1 MSEGNS
7 LAASPTLFAQ
17 ASIYGAVMARARE
30 AVELY
35 EQIMHILW
43 MSDSPDTPSGFG
55 NVTRFVC
62 EGLARRGHRVGILGW
77 QTRSTFEWNGCNVYP
92 TQLDPLGSDALYAY
106 LVRHRPDLVIALADI
121 WWLPFFTAPHVRRQ
135 MELTDTPWI
144 LYFPVDGDTQDERLP
159 SSWIE
164 LLREVD
170 LPVAMSRYGRRIAN
184 RCGIQC
190 EYIPHGVDLDVFAP
204 PTDREDAKAKLGVQG
219 RFVVLSD
226 SRNQPRKLLPRLL
239 DVFAR
244 FAVQR
249 PDAVLHLHTDPDDE
263 FARSQQYSY
272 DLRADVRHLGLE
284 DKVQFS
290 PGFTMKQGSGL
301 PLCELAAWYQ
311 AADVHLLASSGEG
324 FGLPTLQAAAAGAV
338 PLASA
343 YSASLELVEGHGQ
356 AIAVSEWSETEFGI
370 RRALID
376 VKDASDKLARYYGD
390 RDLLRE
396 HSARARQFALGYGWD
411 AVVEQWDKLLLGLS
425 GKRGRVARSPFR
437 TVQRVEVVDPG
448 TRAAPSRAQSPYLRT
463 ASVDNRVQRELP
475 VIPGASVTVTMVQRE
490 AGRLEASIFADARR
504 QDTEVRIP
512 VVPQAC
518 DLARL
523 RIARRPGYV
532 CVAPADAP
540 AFAALQKIFPML
552 RGWMPVRPGWQETP
566 RVERLCAVA
575 LADAEEAC
583 YELAQSTLVL
593 NVAGSLPEQ
602 MLVDAALYGVPC
614 VGTPR
619 VSAQSVLWV
628 ELATDDRELA
638 IALGRALF
646 TNPARVRRLTTLA
659 RELCRR
665 IYAPDEDRAA
675 ASLRR
680 AHAAQ
685 WGGRAPIAATAR
697 A

>member
-1 MSEGNS
+1 M
-7 LAASPTLFAQ
+7 SPTLFVQ
-17 ASIYGAVMARARE
+17 TRVHGDVMMRVFE
-30 AVELY
+30 VVELD

-77 QTRSTFEWNGCNVYP
+77 QTRSAFEWNGCNVYP

-106 LVRHRPDLVIALADI
+106 LVRHRPDVVIALADI

-135 MELTDTPWI
+135 MELTDTPWV
-144 LYFPVDGDTQDERLP
+144 LYFPVDGDTPDERLP

-170 LPVAMSRYGRRIAN
+170 LPIAMSRYGQRVAN

-190 EYIPHGVDLDVFAP
+190 EYIPHGVDLDIFSP
-204 PTDREDAKAKLGVQG
+204 PTDREEAKARLGVPG
-219 RFVVLSD
+219 RFLILSD

-244 FAVQR
+244 FSAQR
-249 PDAVLHLHTDPDDE
+249 PDALLHLHTDPDDE
-263 FARSQQYSY
+263 FARSQHYSY
-272 DLRADVRHLGLE
+272 DVRADVRHLGL
-284 DKVQFS
+284 DGKVQFS
-290 PGFTMKQGSGL
+290 RGFTMKQGSGL
-301 PLCELAAWYQ
+301 PLSELSAWYR
-311 AADVHLLASSGEG
+311 AADIHLLASSGEG
-324 FGLPTLQAAAAGAV
+324 FGLPTLQAAAAGTV

-376 VKDASDKLARYYGD
+376 VKDASDKLASYYGD

-396 HSARARQFALGYGWD
+396 HSARARQFALSYGWNE
-411 AVVEQWDKLLLGLS
+411 VVEQWNKLLLGLS
-425 GKRGRVARSPFR
+425 SKRQRVARSPFR
-437 TVQRVEVVDPG
+437 AVQRVEVVDPG
-448 TRAAPSRAQSPYLRT
+448 TRTTPFHPLSPYLRT
-463 ASVDNRVQRELP
+463 AAVDNRVQRELP
-475 VIPGASVTVTMVQRE
+475 AIPGASVTVTMVQRE

-523 RIARRPGYV
+523 RVARRPGYV
-532 CVAPADAP
+532 CVAPGDAP

-552 RGWMPVRPGWQETP
+552 RGWMPVRPGWQETAS
-566 RVERLCAVA
+566 VERLRAVA
-575 LADAEEAC
+575 LADPEEAC

-602 MLVDAALYGVPC
+602 MLIDTALYGVPC
-614 VGTPR
+614 IGTPR

-638 IALGRALF
+638 VVLGRALF
-646 TNPARVRRLTTLA
+646 TNAARVRRLTALA

-665 IYAPDEDRAA
+665 IYAPDEEHAA

-680 AHAAQ
+680 LHAAQ
-685 WGGRAPIAATAR
+685 WGGRAAVAVPAR
-697 A
+697 V